1 MEIVSKLYLLLSL
14 GLEWGYEEGI
24 HHMSLIPRP
33 IEASDVGSHVKSTPE
48 CPDGFWKLTS
58 H

>member
-1 MEIVSKLYLLLSL
+1 MGAADATLKVWDGAYLK
-14 GLEWGYEEGI
+14 GI

-48 CPDGFWKLTS
+48 CPDGS
-58 H
+58 GN